1 MNTIGQPEGW
11 SAYELLGLMHREI
24 ESLGVSGYTA
34 LRSLCEIGVR
44 LDDVLDPVI
53 RSHIPLSPEKSK
65 VLFRMVDDLGAENCR
80 ELCRRANL
88 YHLTISQ
95 GHPIPYIVIESLL
108 LRRGFML
115 ADFSSMSFLEFRE
128 QTRGEGSSTLYRNII
143 GAIEELR
150 LFEENLT
157 TATRDMHDGLNV
169 VPFPGDGMEDELYPL
184 DSIFRHHDGD
194 DVLWR
199 YLDEGDP
206 SGTFSLERLH
216 VLVKELPNDK
226 ILENHLFGRT
236 FATYSLTRTLFQTV
250 FAVPDYV
257 DRYLELLRGRG
268 VQNTLSMDF
277 VDILDAG
284 QLSRFL
290 RVRDA
295 YVCPATSMVRHYDV
309 ENILLSLTENRHSP
323 IDETVIVRDAKRMS
337 SVVNPHGHMDTL
349 GITKERVK
357 DAVRSSTYLL
367 RAEGYVRRLR
377 VPYARDILSGLLSNK
392 LKGLRGVF
400 TPRIIYDL
408 LSPEIRKLDIQSPM
422 ELRHILGRKHPSDEI
437 HVLSR
442 EEIAVRVRTRR
453 EFIEGLIR
461 LHPEFISVRDLV
473 EGAASS
479 SGHRRAHWEH
489 HLRYLLLDDV
499 SYVEVEPDVY
509 LRVSRLSDSGLSPS
523 ELEGYV
529 SWLLEMLPYEE
540 FISSSMAA
548 DLGRGHAVYGLGF
561 DSTFFES
568 LLRRSPLLRTLYV
581 PGGTVYYRNR
591 RQTRHSVEDFL
602 SSHVEDGEAID
613 DYLHRLE
620 ERYGFLP
627 AKEQALR
634 ILKNTEIYVSEE
646 LARLFFDKDSFFR
659 YVYGS

>member
-80 ELCRRANL
+80 ELCSRANL

-95 GHPIPYIVIESLL
+95 VHPIPYTVIESLL

-143 GAIEELR
+143 GAIEELG
-150 LFEENLT
+150 LFDENQTFL
-157 TATRDMHDGLNV
+157 ADDVQDGLNV
-169 VPFPGDGMEDELYPL
+169 ILFPGEGRDDELYPL
-184 DSIFRHHDGD
+184 DSVIYQNDVEDG
-194 DVLWR
+194 LLR
-199 YLDEGDP
+199 YLDEGEQ
-206 SGTFSLERLH
+206 SGTISLETLRS
-216 VLVKELPNDK
+216 LVKGLPNDK

-236 FATYSLTRTLFQTV
+236 FATYSLNRTLFQTV
-250 FAVPDYV
+250 FAVPDRV
-257 DRYLELLRGRG
+257 DRYLELLHGRG

-290 RVRDA
+290 RVRNA
-295 YVCPATSMVRHYDV
+295 YVCPSTSMVRHYDV
-309 ENILLSLTENRHSP
+309 ENILLSLTEDRHSP
-323 IDETVIVRDAKRMS
+323 IDEMVIGRDAKRMS
-337 SVVNPHGHMDTL
+337 IVVNPHGHMDTL

-377 VPYARDILSGLLSNK
+377 VPYARDILSGLLSDK

-408 LSPEIRKLDIQSPM
+408 LSPEIRTLDIQSPM
-422 ELRHILGRKHPSDEI
+422 ELRHILGRKHPSDEL

-461 LHPEFISVRDLV
+461 LHPEFISVHDLV
-473 EGAASS
+473 ERAASS

-489 HLRYLLLDDV
+489 HLRSLLLDDV

-509 LRVSRLSDSGLSPS
+509 LRVSRLSDSGLSLS

-548 DLGRGHAVYGLGF
+548 GLGRGHAVYRLGF

-591 RQTRHSVEDFL
+591 RQTRHSVEYFL

-620 ERYGFLP
+620 ERYGFLL

-634 ILKNTEIYVSEE
+634 TLKNTEIYVSEE
-646 LARLFFDKDSFFR
+646 LARLFSDKDSFFR

>member
-1 MNTIGQPEGW
+1 MNTIGQLEGW

-95 GHPIPYIVIESLL
+95 VHPIPYTVIESLL

-143 GAIEELR
+143 GAIEELG
-150 LFEENLT
+150 LFDENQTFL
-157 TATRDMHDGLNV
+157 ADDIQDGLNV
-169 VPFPGDGMEDELYPL
+169 ILFPGEGRDDELYPL
-184 DSIFRHHDGD
+184 DSVIYQN
-194 DVLWR
+194 DVEDALLR
-199 YLDEGDP
+199 YLDEGER
-206 SGTFSLERLH
+206 SGTTSLEMLRS
-216 VLVKELPNDK
+216 LVKGLPNEK

-236 FATYSLTRTLFQTV
+236 FATYSLNRTLFQTV
-250 FAVPDYV
+250 FAVPDRV
-257 DRYLELLRGRG
+257 DRYLELLHGRG

-295 YVCPATSMVRHYDV
+295 YVCPVTSMVRHYDV
-309 ENILLSLTENRHSP
+309 ENILLSLTKNRHSP

-357 DAVRSSTYLL
+357 NAVRSSPYLL

-377 VPYARDILSGLLSNK
+377 VPYARDILSSLLSDK

-408 LSPEIRKLDIQSPM
+408 LSPEIRTLDIQSPM
-422 ELRHILGRKHPSDEI
+422 ELRHILGRKHPSDEL

-489 HLRYLLLDDV
+489 HLRSLLLDDV
-499 SYVEVEPDVY
+499 SYVEVEPNVY

-529 SWLLEMLPYEE
+529 SWLLEMLPHEE

-548 DLGRGHAVYGLGF
+548 GLERGHAVYGLGF

-602 SSHVEDGEAID
+602 SSYVEDGEAID

-634 ILKNTEIYVSEE
+634 TLKNTEIYVSEE
-646 LARLFFDKDSFFR
+646 LARLFSNKDSFFR